1 MQHLAWHSFITY
13 MSMREKRIHI
23 LIGEDN
29 YAELKLFEIAAQ
41 ESGLSGLAKI
51 DNARDGEEVVLK
63 LIEAAEKGRQYDLLV
78 LDLNM
83 PRMSGVA
90 VLEHINKKQLADR
103 PIIIILTNSD
113 SPRDREECLANGA
126 DAFMQ
131 KPADFYQIEDFCRTL
146 KNCLELNKSLSIDF
160 IRMNYNGVH

>member
-1 MQHLAWHSFITY
+1 M
-13 MSMREKRIHI
+13 

-41 ESGLSGLAKI
+41 ESGLSGLARM
-51 DNARDGEEVVLK
+51 DSARDGEEVVLK
-63 LIEAAEKGRQYDLLV
+63 LIEAAEKGKQYDLLV

-83 PRMSGVA
+83 PRMSGVE
-90 VLEHINKKQLADR
+90 VLQHISNIQIKNK

-113 SPRDREECLANGA
+113 NPRDRADCIEHGA
-126 DAFMQ
+126 DAYLQ
-131 KPADFYQIEDFCRTL
+131 KPADFYEIEDFCKVI
-146 KNCLELNKSLSIDF
+146 KNCLELNEHLSVDF